1 MLIIGSEYDMV
12 IESTK
17 TSGRGMYVSS
27 AVCCPLF
34 IPTTPFLKILSL
46 SFNILPKIIFLKLK
60 MLLRYLEGIIIDSNL
75 TNILTTRGR
84 LLDHVKPLHYFVFN
98 AILNISLFLGD
109 I

>member
-17 TSGRGMYVSS
+17 TSGRAMYVSS
-27 AVCCPLF
+27 AVCWPLF
-34 IPTTPFLKILSL
+34 IPTTPLLKILSL
-46 SFNILPKIIFLKLK
+46 SFNKLK
-60 MLLRYLEGIIIDSNL
+60 MFLQYLELIIIDSNL
-75 TNILTTRGR
+75 SNILTTRGR